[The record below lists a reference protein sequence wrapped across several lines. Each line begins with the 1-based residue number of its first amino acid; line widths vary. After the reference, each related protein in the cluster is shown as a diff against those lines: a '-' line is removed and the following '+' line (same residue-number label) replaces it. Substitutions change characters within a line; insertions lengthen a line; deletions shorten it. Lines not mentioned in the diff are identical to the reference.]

1 MMQLKSYLVLKFG
14 HYLKTFPLK
23 LGKFTVKFV
32 GNKNSQVNS
41 CFENQHQHCKL
52 HAFHNSFKSLNKK
65 LNIII
70 IKALA
75 IN

>member
-41 CFENQHQHCKL
+41 CFENQHQH
-52 HAFHNSFKSLNKK
+52 
-65 LNIII
+65 
-70 IKALA
+70 
-75 IN
+75 